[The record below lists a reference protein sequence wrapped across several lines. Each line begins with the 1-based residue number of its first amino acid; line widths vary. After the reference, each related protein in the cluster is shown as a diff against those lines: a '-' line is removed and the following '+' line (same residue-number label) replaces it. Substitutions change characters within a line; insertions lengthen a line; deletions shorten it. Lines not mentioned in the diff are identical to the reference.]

1 MSELVLK
8 EATHRRRFDIAKMAF
23 IVTGTVTSMVIV
35 GILLAGMARLEA
47 ITTSTNSNSQLLIDC
62 TSPTGK
68 CYQDGQR
75 RTGSA
80 IGTINQV
87 SIYAAYCSKIPS
99 NTTVKQIETCIN
111 KELAK

>member
-1 MSELVLK
+1 MSELVQL
-8 EATHRRRFDIAKMAF
+8 EATHRRRYEIAKMAF
-23 IVTGTVTSMVIV
+23 IVVGTATSMVIV

-47 ITTSTNSNSQLLIDC
+47 ITLGTRTNSQILIDC

-68 CYQDGQR
+68 CYQASEK

-99 NTTVKQIETCIN
+99 NTTVKEIETCIN